1 MTLLYAIEEQST
13 TGWNKLDQQYRHLT
27 REECKTKYDFL
38 LLDGANPEDLRI
50 VRDDIN

>member
-1 MTLLYAIEEQST
+1 MTILYTIEEQST
-13 TGWNKLDQQYRHLT
+13 MGWNKLDQQYRHLT